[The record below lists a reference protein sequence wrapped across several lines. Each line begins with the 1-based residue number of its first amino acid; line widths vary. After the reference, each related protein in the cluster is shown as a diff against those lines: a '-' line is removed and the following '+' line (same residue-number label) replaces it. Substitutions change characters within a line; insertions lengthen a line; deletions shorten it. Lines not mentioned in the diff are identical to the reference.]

1 MTLQI
6 RAFSAVAMA
15 IAFALSAPAQDKKLK
30 IEEATLRILQ
40 GTVFDQAD
48 KPVVGAVV
56 QLKDVRTLQ
65 MRSYISKEN
74 GEYHFSSLKV
84 DDDYEVEAK
93 NQNMTSGPKK
103 ISIFDNRKIVIQNLK
118 ADKQNLLQILQKCF
132 PCQH

>member
-1 MTLQI
+1 MKHLI
-6 RAFSAVAMA
+6 RSFSVLAMVL
-15 IAFALSAPAQDKKLK
+15 ALALGASAQDDKKSKKEQL
-30 IEEATLRILQ
+30 TLRNLQ
-40 GTVFDQAD
+40 GTVTDKED

-84 DDDYEVEAK
+84 DDDYEVEAR
-93 NQNMTSGPKK
+93 NNDMTSGPKK

-118 ADKQNLLQILQKCF
+118 TDKAEK
-132 PCQH
+132 PEKK

>member
-1 MTLQI
+1 MTKRTL
-6 RAFSAVAMA
+6 AVALA
-15 IAFALSAPAQDKKLK
+15 IAFAFSAFAQETKQSKK
-30 IEEATLRILQ
+30 EAATLRILQ
-40 GTVFDQAD
+40 GTVFDKDD

-74 GEYHFSSLKV
+74 GEYHFSSLKI

-93 NQNMTSGPKK
+93 NKDLTSGPKK

-118 ADKQNLLQILQKCF
+118 ADKPEKK
-132 PCQH
+132 

>member
-1 MTLQI
+1 MTKRTL
-6 RAFSAVAMA
+6 AVALA
-15 IAFALSAPAQDKKLK
+15 IAFAFSAFAQEDKKSK
-30 IEEATLRILQ
+30 KEAATLRMLQ
-40 GTVFDQAD
+40 GTVYDKDD

-74 GEYHFSSLKV
+74 GEYHFSSLKI

-93 NQNMTSGPKK
+93 NNDLTSGPKK

-118 ADKQNLLQILQKCF
+118 ADKTEKK
-132 PCQH
+132 

>member
-1 MTLQI
+1 MTKRTQACAAL
-6 RAFSAVAMA
+6 ALA
-15 IAFALSAPAQDKKLK
+15 IAFAFSAFAQEDKKSK
-30 IEEATLRILQ
+30 KEAATLRNLQ
-40 GTVFDQAD
+40 GTVLDKDD

-74 GEYHFSSLKV
+74 GEYHFSSLKI

-93 NQNMTSGPKK
+93 NNSLTSGPKK

-118 ADKQNLLQILQKCF
+118 TDKPEKK
-132 PCQH
+132 

>member
-1 MTLQI
+1 MTKRTL
-6 RAFSAVAMA
+6 AVALA
-15 IAFALSAPAQDKKLK
+15 IAFAFSAFAQSDKQSKK
-30 IEEATLRILQ
+30 EAATLRSLQ
-40 GTVFDQAD
+40 GTVVDKDD

-74 GEYHFSSLKV
+74 GEYHFSSLKI

-93 NQNMTSGPKK
+93 NKDLTSGPKK

-118 ADKQNLLQILQKCF
+118 ADKTEKK
-132 PCQH
+132 

>member
-1 MTLQI
+1 MKHFTRIFSVVAIAVAL
-6 RAFSAVAMA
+6 AFSA
-15 IAFALSAPAQDKKLK
+15 SAQEDKKSKKEQL
-30 IEEATLRILQ
+30 TLRNLQ
-40 GTVFDQAD
+40 GTVTDKED

-84 DDDYEVEAK
+84 DDDYEVEAR
-93 NQNMTSGPKK
+93 NNDMTSGPKK

-118 ADKQNLLQILQKCF
+118 TDKAEK
-132 PCQH
+132 PEKK